1 MTRYEINEELWR
13 RHDGALFVV
22 RCIIEQRGDAVKV
35 IGEGVVE
42 ITESEISL
50 ELEA

>member
-1 MTRYEINEELWR
+1 MSYEIAEELWR
-13 RHDGALFVV
+13 RWDGALFVV
-22 RCIIEQRGDAVKV
+22 RSIIERRGNAIRV

-42 ITESEISL
+42 ITEAEIYL